1 VVLYRIRGLAGSLLA
16 RAERYD
22 VSRSLPERKP
32 RGEALRRTIIPVA
45 VMLFFAVGAGAQEQA
60 SGAPPVVVL
69 TTSNLPFDTVKLVP
83 PDLGRP
89 ASLMRALKE
98 RRSVREYDTRPLTLR
113 QLSELLWAAN
123 GVNRDDG
130 KRTAP
135 AAVNQQLVDIYVVLP
150 VGAYLYDAPGARLV
164 PVAAGDFRKMA
175 GRQEF
180 VATAPV
186 NLVYVVDPARFKS
199 RSGGPPIPD
208 EEKLNWSRITVGAMA
223 QNVGLYCAAEKL
235 GNVLRG
241 MVDREKLSPALKLR
255 PDEAIILAQTVGAL
269 KP

>member
-1 VVLYRIRGLAGSLLA
+1 VR
-16 RAERYD
+16 RY
-22 VSRSLPERKP
+22 
-32 RGEALRRTIIPVA
+32 TIPVA
-45 VMLFFAVGAGAQEQA
+45 VMLALAVVAGAQGPDG
-60 SGAPPVVVL
+60 GAPAEAAL
-69 TTSNLPFDTVKLVP
+69 ATSNLSFDTVKLVP

-89 ASLMRALKE
+89 APLMQALKE

-135 AAVNQQLVDIYVVLP
+135 AAVNQQMVDIYVILST
-150 VGAYLYDAPGARLV
+150 GAFLYDAPGERLL
-164 PVAAGDFRKMA
+164 PVAAGDYRKMA

-180 VATAPV
+180 VASAPV
-186 NLVYVVDPARFKS
+186 NLVYVADPARFKP
-199 RSGGPPIPD
+199 RPGPGPAIPA
-208 EEKLNWSRITVGAMA
+208 EEKLNWSRIAVGAIA

-235 GNVLRG
+235 GNVVRA
-241 MVDREKLSPALKLR
+241 MVDREKLGPALKLR
-255 PDEAIILAQTVGAL
+255 PDQAIILAQTVGGL